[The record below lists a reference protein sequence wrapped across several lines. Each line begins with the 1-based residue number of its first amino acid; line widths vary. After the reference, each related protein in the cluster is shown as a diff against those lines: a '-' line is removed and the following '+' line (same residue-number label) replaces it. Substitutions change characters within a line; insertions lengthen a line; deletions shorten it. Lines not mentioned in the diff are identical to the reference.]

1 MTLDSRV
8 DLSDTYNY
16 HEKLK
21 RLESDLVLHQQ
32 GHADANNLLIQARK
46 QVSILEAN
54 VKFEVAE
61 KYNAYK
67 DLKVAS
73 TLVSQVETMIDDTN
87 RLYVMFDKRIKKL
100 EMEEKFVVSMKKF
113 RKIISDLKRKHTDY
127 RIAKKNIDKV
137 FEIKQDLLCLQKS
150 TIYQEDNL

>member
-21 RLESDLVLHQQ
+21 RLENDLALHRQA
-32 GHADANNLLIQARK
+32 HADANNLLIQARK

-73 TLVSQVETMIDDTN
+73 TLVFQVETMTDDTN

-100 EMEEKFVVSMKKF
+100 KMEDKFVASMKKF
-113 RKIISDLKRKHTDY
+113 RKIISDLQRKHTDY

-137 FEIKQDLLCLQKS
+137 FEIK
-150 TIYQEDNL
+150 